1 MALEI
6 RQGPRGPQL
15 LWNGKQLHSAYAADR
30 EAEAWAEGLAL
41 EPGTLVFVAGDPWGL
56 ATQALARRGL
66 AAVALLAGPE
76 ARPRVASG
84 ITAWS
89 PDQGSLEAF
98 LTQCFDRWGP
108 EAVAW
113 HPWPAFERHAP
124 EVSLDWARR
133 FRDHYRTV
141 QGSWLTQ
148 SRFGARFW
156 RNALRNALDWER
168 PVSLVPGTRPIV
180 VAASGP
186 TLDDGLEVLARHRH
200 RFDLWALPSSFETLV
215 QRGLVPDAGVA
226 TDGGFYARE
235 HLQRLAGTEVPL
247 LAALSSAPD
256 PVLRDHRTQFFGQG
270 LPVESALLGALGG
283 RLEVPSQGTVAVT
296 ALQLA
301 LGATTGPV
309 FIAGLDLCFR
319 DLRGHTSPHTV
330 DRRLAPE
337 VHRLTPAEGLWMD
350 RRRVQAPVVH
360 EGTRTSP
367 AMVTYAL
374 WFRSRA
380 QFARPVVRIA
390 PTALRWSTMVEASW
404 DEAQRAWATGGR
416 PVSWSPVAPW
426 PHRGDRA
433 RALGSALDAL
443 EGRLRATAPDDPWLV
458 EAARTAVPE
467 ALAEDWRRGR
477 RGLLPREAQAALGEF
492 VHHLRADLG

>member
-1 MALEI
+1 MA
-6 RQGPRGPQL
+6 

-30 EAEAWAEGLAL
+30 EADTWAAGLKVA
-41 EPGTLVFVAGDPWGL
+41 PGALVFVAGDPWGR
-56 ATQALARRGL
+56 ATQALSRSGL
-66 AAVALLAGPE
+66 RAVALLPGPE
-76 ARPRVASG
+76 ARPFVPLG
-84 ITAWS
+84 VTAWS
-89 PDQGSLEAF
+89 AADGPLEAF
-98 LTQCFDRWGP
+98 LTDCLDRWGP
-108 EAVAW
+108 ETVVW
-113 HPWPAFERHAP
+113 QLWPGFERQAP
-124 EVSLDWARR
+124 EVALDWSRR
-133 FRDHYRTV
+133 FRDLYRTA

-148 SRFGARFW
+148 SRFGTRFW

-168 PVSLVPGTRPIV
+168 PVSLVPGSRPIV

-186 TLDDGLEVLARHRH
+186 TLDDGLAVLARNRD

-235 HLQRLAGTEVPL
+235 HLQRLAGTPVPI

-256 PVLRDHRTQFFGQG
+256 PILKDHRCQFFGQG
-270 LPVESALLGALGG
+270 LPVETAILGRLGS

-309 FIAGLDLCFR
+309 YVAGLDLCFR

-337 VHRLTPAEGLWMD
+337 SHRLAPAEGLLLD
-350 RRRVQAPVVH
+350 RWHNQAPVVH
-360 EGTRTSP
+360 EGVRTSP

-380 QFARPVVRIA
+380 QFQRPVVRIA
-390 PTALRWSTMVEASW
+390 PTALRWNTMAEATW
-404 DEAQRAWATGGR
+404 AEAERGWSAGGKGVDWA
-416 PVSWSPVAPW
+416 PVRPW
-426 PHRGDRA
+426 PSRTDRA
-433 RALGSALDAL
+433 EAIGLALDGLRARVQGSAADA
-443 EGRLRATAPDDPWLV
+443 PWLV

-467 ALAEDWRRGR
+467 ALAEDWRRRR
-477 RGLLPREAQAALGEF
+477 RGQAPQEARQALETFLTALREELA
-492 VHHLRADLG
+492 